1 MCNVT
6 KIQKSGNWG
15 LQFDNMYDILVSTKG
30 DKGDIKMYELFY
42 KNFNTT
48 VNSYEEAEEILT
60 SIFGNWDADE
70 VFLENN

>member
-1 MCNVT
+1 MT
-6 KIQKSGNWG
+6 KMQKSGNQG
-15 LQFDNMYDILVSTKG
+15 LQFDYLYDTLVSTKR

-70 VFLENN
+70 IFLENN

>member
-1 MCNVT
+1 
-6 KIQKSGNWG
+6 
-15 LQFDNMYDILVSTKG
+15 
-30 DKGDIKMYELFY
+30 MYELFY

-48 VNSYEEAEEILT
+48 VNSYEEAEKILT